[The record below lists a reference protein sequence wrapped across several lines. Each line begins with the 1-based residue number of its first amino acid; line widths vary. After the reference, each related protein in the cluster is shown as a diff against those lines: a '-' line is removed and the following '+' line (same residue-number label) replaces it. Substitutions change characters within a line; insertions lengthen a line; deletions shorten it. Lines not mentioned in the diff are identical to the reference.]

1 MEAYRISISLHPS
14 AIFIS
19 DEAKSLQGYYLVFS
33 FLSVEKKKIF
43 LLENM
48 NMSLKNAK

>member
-1 MEAYRISISLHPS
+1 MEAYRISIGLHPS

-33 FLSVEKKKIF
+33 FLSVENKQNLSIRKH
-43 LLENM
+43 EYVT
-48 NMSLKNAK
+48 